1 MNFSNVSGNFWG
13 LLIDDFIIG
22 IDHKK
27 IRDLLTNLKINN
39 LLPPTFMAELVKLI
53 VLLTFDETFKYA
65 KNPWKRLISHWMD
78 LRFE

>member
-1 MNFSNVSGNFWG
+1 M
-13 LLIDDFIIG
+13 IDDFIIG

-39 LLPPTFMAELVKLI
+39 LLPPPFMAELVKLI

-65 KNPWKRLISHWMD
+65 KTPGRD
-78 LRFE
+78 